1 MERRGKREKLQKND
15 VLRKCCR
22 KTMHCDG
29 YVEYLCTSHGLSRFG
44 KYGIGVWEVLVEA
57 WLELAVGYEGWR
69 AAFTRSRPIK

>member
-1 MERRGKREKLQKND
+1 
-15 VLRKCCR
+15 
-22 KTMHCDG
+22 MHCDG